1 MNDHQDSENFSYER
15 SWKEIEDAL
24 RDAEGKQNQRLM
36 ALRNNKLTRKQKMAH
51 MRAYKALD
59 GVVTSLRWVLGDL
72 KVTRAK
78 MLGDE

>member
-24 RDAEGKQNQRLM
+24 RDAEDKQNQRLM

>member
-24 RDAEGKQNQRLM
+24 RDAEGKQNQRLV

>member
-24 RDAEGKQNQRLM
+24 RDAEAKQNQRLV

>member
-15 SWKEIEDAL
+15 SWVEIESAL
-24 RDAEGKQNQRLM
+24 RDAEANLNRELM
-36 ALRNNKLTRKQKMAH
+36 ALRNNKLSRKQKMKH
-51 MRAYKALD
+51 MRTYKALD
-59 GVVTSLRWVLGDL
+59 GVVTTLRWTLGDL

>member
-24 RDAEGKQNQRLM
+24 YDAEANLNRELM
-36 ALRNNKLTRKQKMAH
+36 ALRNNKLTRKQKMKH
-51 MRAYKALD
+51 MRVYKALD
-59 GVVTSLRWVLGDL
+59 GVVTTIRWVLGDL